1 MESAAQCGSSFSAD
15 QGTFLQEPGSGAVA
29 VVAGHRVSVG
39 TLEWVQ
45 RQGAALTPEA
55 QQNLQLV
62 QQQQKQQQAQ
72 QQQAQA
78 QQQASSS
85 SSSMSPASNR
95 KSSSSVDQSK
105 EPLTGHTQVFV
116 GVDGAIVGLMD
127 VADMIR
133 ADARS
138 TVQELQ
144 QLGLRT
150 VMLSGD
156 RQEAALKVAAAVGI
170 PAEDVH
176 AGIKPAG
183 KAALVEALKAQGR
196 RVAMVGDGINDTAAL
211 AAADVGMAMAGG
223 VDAASDVSKVVLMGD
238 QLHQVAD
245 AIELSRKT
253 LAKIQQNLG
262 WAFCYNIVGIPLAAG
277 VLLPK
282 YGLALTPS
290 ISGALMG
297 FSSLAVMANSL
308 MLQLEVKG
316 MRNGLLTAVAAAAR
330 PGEAAAAAVAA
341 AHDGA
346 AAAAGRAGVQQQ
358 DKQRQGGSSSSG
370 RGLGLQLAAAE
381 AASAAE

>member
-1 MESAAQCGSSFSAD
+1 MLTHFACRQLRLALLHTAHTGLLIMSSTHIPTA
-15 QGTFLQEPGSGAVA
+15 LP
-29 VVAGHRVSVG
+29 RV
-39 TLEWVQ
+39 L
-45 RQGAALTPEA
+45 L
-55 QQNLQLV
+55 
-62 QQQQKQQQAQ
+62 
-72 QQQAQA
+72 
-78 QQQASSS
+78 
-85 SSSMSPASNR
+85 
-95 KSSSSVDQSK
+95 
-105 EPLTGHTQVFV
+105 
-116 GVDGAIVGLMD
+116 
-127 VADMIR
+127 
-133 ADARS
+133 
-138 TVQELQ
+138 
-144 QLGLRT
+144 
-150 VMLSGD
+150 
-156 RQEAALKVAAAVGI
+156 
-170 PAEDVH
+170 
-176 AGIKPAG
+176 
-183 KAALVEALKAQGR
+183 QGR

-238 QLHQVAD
+238 QLHQVTD

-262 WAFCYNIVGIPLAAG
+262 WAFCYNIIGIPLAAG

-316 MRNGLLTAVAAAAR
+316 MRNGLVTAVAAAAR

-341 AHDGA
+341 AHGGA

-358 DKQRQGGSSSSG
+358 DKQRQGGSSSG